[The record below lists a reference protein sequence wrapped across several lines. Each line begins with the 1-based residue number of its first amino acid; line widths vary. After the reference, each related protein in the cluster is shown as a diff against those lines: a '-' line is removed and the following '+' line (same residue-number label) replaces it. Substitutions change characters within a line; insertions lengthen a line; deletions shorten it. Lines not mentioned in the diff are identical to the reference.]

1 MLILQLAFIKT
12 KANYNEKDYEYRKLV
27 NCPDNY
33 LYCCFKPCVDC
44 IHFNHLVDEAH
55 EEEAIEEVHSK
66 GAVRVME
73 VILSVKLIQTVPTE
87 LIIAFAASHEFAS
100 ARSYYVHIA

>member
-1 MLILQLAFIKT
+1 MLILQLAFINT

-33 LYCCFKPCVDC
+33 LYWCFKPCVDC

-55 EEEAIEEVHSK
+55 EEESIEEIHSK

-73 VILSVKLIQTVPTE
+73 VIFGVKLIQTVPAE
-87 LIIAFAASHEFAS
+87 LIIAFSASHEFAPT
-100 ARSYYVHIA
+100 RPNYVHVT